1 MSVVLVVDDSPMDRR
16 LIGGLLEKDPQWTV
30 HYAQDGREAL
40 AQMRRTLP
48 DLVITDLLMPGMD
61 GLALVRAVREQYP
74 AVPVI
79 LITAQGSDTIAV
91 DALQQGAATYVPKHA
106 LASDLFESIRAVM
119 AVSGHQKRHARFID
133 SLRRSSC
140 EFVLENDDTLFPP
153 LVGYL
158 QDSATQL
165 GLCDETDRVRIG
177 IALEEALVNA
187 LYHGNLELDSS
198 LREADCKAYSALAGQ
213 RRLELPYRDRRIH
226 VRAQLARDLG
236 VFVVRDDG
244 PGFNPCALPDPTD
257 PANLERVTG
266 RGVLLMRSFMD
277 EISYNSTGN
286 EVTLTKRRPA
296 AP

>member
-1 MSVVLVVDDSPMDRR
+1 MSVALVVDDSPLDRR

-30 HYAQDGREAL
+30 HYAQDGLEAL
-40 AQMRRTLP
+40 EQMRRTLP

-61 GLALVRAVREQYP
+61 GLALVRAVRKEYP

-79 LITAQGSDTIAV
+79 LITAQGSDEIAV

-106 LASDLFESIRAVM
+106 LASDLVASIRAVM
-119 AVSGHQKRHARFID
+119 AVSGHRKRQARFMD
-133 SLRRSSC
+133 CLRRTSC
-140 EFVLENDDTLFPP
+140 EFVLDNDDTLFPP
-153 LVGYL
+153 LVGFL

-198 LREADCKAYSALAGQ
+198 LREADCKAYGDLAHQ

-277 EISYNSTGN
+277 EICYNSTGN